1 MTMITLYFY
10 QKNIPFFKIKLYIK
24 IFVYYILLISKSG
37 LMNDI
42 SNLKNITVLYVEDE
56 KDLREVTSSILQS
69 FTKNQYIAANG
80 QEGYELFLKH
90 NSDIDLIISDINMP
104 ILNGL
109 EMIKK
114 IKDIN
119 KNVPIIVTTAISKD
133 RKSTRMN
140 SSH

>member
-1 MTMITLYFY
+1 
-10 QKNIPFFKIKLYIK
+10 
-24 IFVYYILLISKSG
+24 
-37 LMNDI
+37 MNDI

-69 FTKNQYIAANG
+69 FTKNQYIATNG
-80 QEGYELFLKH
+80 QEGYDLFLKH
-90 NSDIDLIISDINMP
+90 DSDIDLIISDINMP

-119 KNVPIIVTTAISKD
+119 KNVPIIVTTAFSNKEYLL
-133 RKSTRMN
+133 
-140 SSH
+140 

>member
-1 MTMITLYFY
+1 MITLYFY
-10 QKNIPFFKIKLYIK
+10 QKNIP
-24 IFVYYILLISKSG
+24 IFLYYILLISKSG
-37 LMNDI
+37 LMNNDI

-69 FTKNQYIAANG
+69 FTKNQYIATNG
-80 QEGYELFLKH
+80 QEGYDLFLKH
-90 NSDIDLIISDINMP
+90 DSDIDLIISDINMP

-119 KNVPIIVTTAISKD
+119 KNVPIIVTTSFSNKE
-133 RKSTRMN
+133 
-140 SSH
+140 